1 MFGEIL
7 QTAQKKV
14 VYKTYLS
21 ELQEYVS
28 VHTCNS
34 DKNYKLIVSIGT
46 SMITLHLWS
55 LFWQFDLD
63 QCVVQGPQFS
73 K

>member
-1 MFGEIL
+1 MYGEIL

-46 SMITLHLWS
+46 SMITLHL
-55 LFWQFDLD
+55 
-63 QCVVQGPQFS
+63 
-73 K
+73 

>member
-1 MFGEIL
+1 MYGEIL

-21 ELQEYVS
+21 SLQEYVS

-46 SMITLHLWS
+46 SMITLHL
-55 LFWQFDLD
+55 
-63 QCVVQGPQFS
+63 
-73 K
+73 